1 MFSKFLKLIKRALVR
16 GGNGNLVPKISGR
29 NPIEIFRNMKWLG
42 VRQKSAISKATLQTV
57 WKNDDIRKE
66 VNRILLKDF
75 FNKRLSK
82 EERDILSI
90 YEKFSDDPKT
100 KTETQYVKSSWII
113 WAEYHKPTKQVKVNM
128 VRGKTIYT
136 FYNVPRTKWLALRDI
151 GGKFMWDWFG
161 KHYSTNPQN
170 WIRTGGIR

>member
-82 EERDILSI
+82 EERDNMKRLVMTQKQKQKLTMLTKVDFFEQSI
-90 YEKFSDDPKT
+90 
-100 KTETQYVKSSWII
+100 
-113 WAEYHKPTKQVKVNM
+113 
-128 VRGKTIYT
+128 
-136 FYNVPRTKWLALRDI
+136 
-151 GGKFMWDWFG
+151 
-161 KHYSTNPQN
+161 TNQHN
-170 WIRTGGIR
+170 HL